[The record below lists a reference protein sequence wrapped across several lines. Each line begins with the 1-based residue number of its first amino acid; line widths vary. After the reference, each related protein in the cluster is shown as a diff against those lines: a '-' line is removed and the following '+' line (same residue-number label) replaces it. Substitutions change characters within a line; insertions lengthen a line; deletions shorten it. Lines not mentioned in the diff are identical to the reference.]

1 MNPTHAIGR
10 IIYGVLPGAMKERLR
25 DAVGGSPR
33 PQWSRVVMNRSTE
46 QFVRSLDPR
55 SLDALEISG
64 DRWKGLPFRS
74 YRSIDF
80 PQYDLCAGPL
90 ASQNWDIILLDQV
103 LEHVVSPAKAVRN
116 IWTMLRPGGV
126 FVNTTPFLI
135 PIHEHPIDCSR
146 WTETGI
152 KHFLADNGFPLD
164 GIQTGSWGNR
174 HCLIANLS
182 GRWPAYIPLLH
193 SVKNDPR
200 YPVVVWA
207 FAHKNGAAHP

>member
-10 IIYGVLPGAMKERLR
+10 IIYDVLPGAMKERLR

-64 DRWKGLPFRS
+64 NRWKGLPFRS

-80 PQYDLCAGPL
+80 PEYDLCAGPL

-207 FAHKNGAAHP
+207 FAQKTGAANP